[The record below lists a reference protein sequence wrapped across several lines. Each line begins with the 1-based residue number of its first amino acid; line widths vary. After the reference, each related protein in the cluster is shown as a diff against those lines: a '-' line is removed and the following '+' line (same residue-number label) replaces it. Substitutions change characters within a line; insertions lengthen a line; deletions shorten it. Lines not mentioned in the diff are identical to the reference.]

1 MRKGSI
7 AMLALAMI
15 IAGMGKAGEYGKVT
29 LSKEVYEVGEKGATV
44 TVTDGT
50 GGYKAGAGKGFGKV
64 DASFTGKGT
73 HPITI
78 SNKPSEELNDSGVT
92 VTYPSP
98 QTGEEEKGVT
108 SYCTVVKLTADI
120 DGSGKETIIQRKDKK
135 FRLVNV
141 RLNVAGEALPVGFG
155 SVKVEIFAPKQTGL
169 LLWRPAEQITKYG
182 TPPSYSVKQRF
193 HLSNYFREDFYKPTR
208 FDVTVTYAG
217 IRATD
222 YTLILYDTIFIP

>member
-78 SNKPSEELNDSGVT
+78 SNKPSEEPGDSGVT
-92 VTYPSP
+92 VTYPAPKS
-98 QTGEEEKGVT
+98 GEEEKSVT
-108 SYCTVVKLTADI
+108 AKCTVVKLKINGAFVEAFEPVISGSQYHYVIVSVDGGAHPAGLGNIYITAKPTSGLWIGGTKIESPEYYSTLFSMERIDGGTSKGIRFDI
-120 DGSGKETIIQRKDKK
+120 DVD
-135 FRLVNV
+135 
-141 RLNVAGEALPVGFG
+141 
-155 SVKVEIFAPKQTGL
+155 
-169 LLWRPAEQITKYG
+169 
-182 TPPSYSVKQRF
+182 
-193 HLSNYFREDFYKPTR
+193 
-208 FDVTVTYAG
+208 YAG
-217 IRATD
+217 IKKSEFRLSKSAV
-222 YTLILYDTIFIP
+222 LNWFWKWLLSLLYS

>member
-78 SNKPSEELNDSGVT
+78 SNKPSEEPGDSGVT
-92 VTYPSP
+92 VTYPAPKS
-98 QTGEEEKGVT
+98 GEEEKSVT
-108 SYCTVVKLTADI
+108 AKCTVVELKIARWGTAVYGYKI
-120 DGSGKETIIQRKDKK
+120 EIRGEEYSYAIALVSGTANPPGLGNVNITATPARGIWRPSIITMSGSP
-135 FRLVNV
+135 VNYS
-141 RLNVAGEALPVGFG
+141 AIG
-155 SVKVEIFAPKQTGL
+155 SSL
-169 LLWRPAEQITKYG
+169 LLEGNPLGIG
-182 TPPSYSVKQRF
+182 
-193 HLSNYFREDFYKPTR
+193 
-208 FDVTVTYAG
+208 FDIKTEYAG
-217 IRATD
+217 IRKHTRRICRRPFF
-222 YTLILYDTIFIP
+222 LIF